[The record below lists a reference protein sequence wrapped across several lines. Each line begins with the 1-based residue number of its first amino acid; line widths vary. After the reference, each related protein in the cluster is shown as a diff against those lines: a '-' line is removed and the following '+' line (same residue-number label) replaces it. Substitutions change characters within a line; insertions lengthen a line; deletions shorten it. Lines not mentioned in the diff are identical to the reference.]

1 MKKSKKEKQMKKK
14 RSISSFP
21 KKNSFLCQTTLRAH
35 EKTNA
40 QMLPSST
47 SSSRPLPSC
56 PVPTT
61 STSKKILE
69 KKRRKTYKKSKNVP
83 KTSSSQQEGYLPG
96 TMLSAEQ
103 ILEVPI
109 DRRAFKPTSEEC
121 PFCVNAVVKEN
132 GSKCIGVCRNPQ
144 NVPGPLFFPHQM
156 QTCRDAVEIQLEA
169 MKDKNNPRTD
179 HGVQVMWEYSVESG
193 NMDRSRYFGF
203 SSDMYHFDHFLGKCL
218 VNFEAFVFNA
228 KHEIVDEISMKDG
241 RTLVKAIVTDKVGND
256 SFWGFV
262 MVKRT
267 FSKYKGCWQSLRI
280 LPCDE
285 NWDSKYIDA
294 NTGDPKMP
302 GI

>member
-1 MKKSKKEKQMKKK
+1 MFFFTTQHLNNFTHARVVSETQREREREREESKKERHMRSFAASFSLSSSSSSLSSIKKK
-14 RSISSFP
+14 KTKTNNNAVGVRASS
-21 KKNSFLCQTTLRAH
+21 KKN
-35 EKTNA
+35 
-40 QMLPSST
+40 
-47 SSSRPLPSC
+47 
-56 PVPTT
+56 
-61 STSKKILE
+61 
-69 KKRRKTYKKSKNVP
+69 
-83 KTSSSQQEGYLPG
+83 EGFLPG

-121 PFCVNAVVKEN
+121 PFCVNAIVKEN

-156 QTCRDAVEIQLEA
+156 QTCRDAVQVQLES

-179 HGVQVMWEYSVESG
+179 HGVQVMWEFSVESG

-218 VNFEAFVFNA
+218 VNFDAFVFNT
-228 KHEIVDEISMKDG
+228 KHEILDEILMNDG
-241 RTLVKAIVTDKVGND
+241 RTLVRVIVTDKVGRD
-256 SFWGFV
+256 SFWAFI

-267 FSKYKGCWQSLRI
+267 FSKYEGCWQSLRI

-285 NWDSKYIDA
+285 KWDCKYL
-294 NTGDPKMP
+294 NVHTGEPKMP

>member
-1 MKKSKKEKQMKKK
+1 
-14 RSISSFP
+14 
-21 KKNSFLCQTTLRAH
+21 
-35 EKTNA
+35 
-40 QMLPSST
+40 MLPSST

-83 KTSSSQQEGYLPG
+83 RTSSSQQEGYLPG

-103 ILEVPI
+103 ILEVLI

-203 SSDMYHFDHFLGKCL
+203 
-218 VNFEAFVFNA
+218 
-228 KHEIVDEISMKDG
+228 
-241 RTLVKAIVTDKVGND
+241 
-256 SFWGFV
+256 
-262 MVKRT
+262 
-267 FSKYKGCWQSLRI
+267 
-280 LPCDE
+280 
-285 NWDSKYIDA
+285 
-294 NTGDPKMP
+294 
-302 GI
+302 

>member
-1 MKKSKKEKQMKKK
+1 MSLFFTSGTRRHNNISQTYTSQREREKKKESEKEGHMKSLASSFSLSSSSSSSSLSSIKKK
-14 RSISSFP
+14 
-21 KKNSFLCQTTLRAH
+21 KTKANNNAVGVRA
-35 EKTNA
+35 
-40 QMLPSST
+40 S
-47 SSSRPLPSC
+47 
-56 PVPTT
+56 
-61 STSKKILE
+61 
-69 KKRRKTYKKSKNVP
+69 SKN
-83 KTSSSQQEGYLPG
+83 EGYLPG

-121 PFCVNAVVKEN
+121 PFCVNAIVKEN

-156 QTCRDAVEIQLEA
+156 QTCRDAVQVQLES

-179 HGVQVMWEYSVESG
+179 HGVQVMWEFSVESG

-218 VNFEAFVFNA
+218 VNFDAFVFNT
-228 KHEIVDEISMKDG
+228 KHEILDETLMNDG
-241 RTLVKAIVTDKVGND
+241 RTLVRVIVTDKVGRD
-256 SFWGFV
+256 SFWAFI

-267 FSKYKGCWQSLRI
+267 FSKYEGCWQSLRI

-285 NWDSKYIDA
+285 KWDCKYL
-294 NTGDPKMP
+294 NVHTGEPKMP

>member
-1 MKKSKKEKQMKKK
+1 MPSASSSASLTAAAAALVTSSSSSTRPNLTSSKNTKKVKLNWVVK
-14 RSISSFP
+14 
-21 KKNSFLCQTTLRAH
+21 A
-35 EKTNA
+35 
-40 QMLPSST
+40 SST
-47 SSSRPLPSC
+47 SS
-56 PVPTT
+56 
-61 STSKKILE
+61 
-69 KKRRKTYKKSKNVP
+69 N
-83 KTSSSQQEGYLPG
+83 EGYLPG

-121 PFCVNAVVKEN
+121 PFCVNAIVKEN

-156 QTCRDAVEIQLEA
+156 QTCRDAVQIQLES
-169 MKDKNNPRTD
+169 MKDKNNPRTE
-179 HGVQVMWEYSVESG
+179 HGVQVMWEFSVESG

-218 VNFEAFVFNA
+218 VNFDAFVFNR
-228 KHEIVDEISMKDG
+228 KHEILDEISMKDG
-241 RTLVKAIVTDKVGND
+241 RTLVRVIVTDKVG
-256 SFWGFV
+256 SATFWAFV

-267 FSKYKGCWQSLRI
+267 FSKYEGCWQSLRI

-285 NWDSKYIDA
+285 NWDSKYINA
-294 NTGDPKMP
+294 NTGEAKMP